1 MINRIKVKMADKIGN
16 RQLFHNRGWFMTQ
29 QVQSNWDW
37 GFFLDPAPFG
47 DTTYLGWLWAGVQ
60 ITLAL
65 AIFSGIIAF
74 FFGSLF
80 GILRT
85 LPNRFLS
92 FLGASYV
99 AIFRNVPL
107 LVQFVVW
114 IEVIPELLPE
124 AIRNWCYDSP
134 MISSFIFGCICL
146 GLFTGARI
154 CEQVRTAIQAIPSGQ
169 GGAGLA
175 LGLTLPQ
182 TYRFVLLPR
191 AYRIVIPPMTSEI
204 LNMIKNSAVASIV
217 GIHELSSQASII
229 QQNSERSYESFI
241 AVTLAYVTIN
251 IVVMQIMRT
260 IEKRTRLPGMRGA

>member
-1 MINRIKVKMADKIGN
+1 
-16 RQLFHNRGWFMTQ
+16 MTE
-29 QVQSNWDW
+29 QVQKNWDW

-47 DTTYLGWLWAGVQ
+47 DTTYLGWLWAGIQ
-60 ITLAL
+60 LTLAL
-65 AIFSGIIAF
+65 SLFSWIIAF
-74 FFGSLF
+74 TVGSLF
-80 GILRT
+80 GIMRT
-85 LPNRFLS
+85 LPGRF
-92 FLGASYV
+92 FPTLGAAYV

-124 AIRNWCYDSP
+124 EIRNWCYDSP
-134 MISSFIFGCICL
+134 ILSSFIFGCICL

-154 CEQVRTAIQAIPSGQ
+154 CEQVRTAIQALPAGQ
-169 GGAGLA
+169 RGASLA

-182 TYRFVLLPR
+182 TYRYVLLPR
-191 AYRIVIPPMTSEI
+191 AYRIVLPPMTSEM
-204 LNMIKNSAVASIV
+204 LNMVKNSAVASIV

-251 IVVMQIMRT
+251 IIVMQTMRY
-260 IEKRTRLPGMRGA
+260 IEKRTRLPGTRGA